1 MPEVCFAGV
10 RATAQPK
17 QLEGSPW
24 PESLIRISPR
34 RTSIARPF
42 GAIAAGRQLT
52 ATERIN
58 LLFNPDSDQAY
69 SHRSGRAPLRSGV
82 QTVTIGRSSE
92 FGRRRMGA
100 A

>member
-1 MPEVCFAGV
+1 MRV
-10 RATAQPK
+10 TAQPK
-17 QLEGSPW
+17 QLKGSPW

-34 RTSIARPF
+34 RPSIARPS
-42 GAIAAGRQLT
+42 GPMAAGRQLT

-69 SHRSGRAPLRSGV
+69 SHGSGRAPLRSGA

-92 FGRRRMGA
+92 FGHRRMGA

>member
-1 MPEVCFAGV
+1 MRVA
-10 RATAQPK
+10 AQPK

-34 RTSIARPF
+34 RTSITRPS
-42 GAIAAGRQLT
+42 GPMAAGRQLT

-69 SHRSGRAPLRSGV
+69 SHGSGRAPLRSGA
-82 QTVTIGRSSE
+82 QTVTIGRSSG
-92 FGRRRMGA
+92 FGHRRMGA